1 MSAANSAAP
10 GRRLAPAVG
19 LGPLIDGPCLVEALT
34 RLVAADEPADV
45 AAAALG
51 PLVLRPG
58 VRAGLVARAPAPGDD
73 PVVLASSGYDC
84 STMRRGAVLP
94 LDAGLPVT
102 EAVRTGT
109 TRVVGTGPS
118 WVAVPA
124 GTGAAL
130 LLSLT
135 SPPPPPSGVALLE
148 RLGRSLATGL
158 SRARR
163 GEDLRADLLLLE
175 QDLADRPGG
184 GPGLVV
190 HRRPYRA
197 PLSGDVVDLV
207 AEGGARWLL
216 VADVCGRGHAA
227 AVGADRL
234 RAAFRACAAAPGG
247 AGLPSAVLRRLD
259 RALDGGPED
268 FATALVVRVD
278 GEDVAVGAAGHAP
291 PLLLP
296 GGRVEL
302 EPAEPLGL
310 RLDGPWVPS
319 PDLGLRLPRG
329 SRLLAST
336 DGLVDRRTEVDLDAV
351 VAGLCSDL
359 DPQAVLDAVVRACDG
374 AGPAQDDVSVAL
386 LTV

>member
-1 MSAANSAAP
+1 MSAAEGAGP
-10 GRRLAPAVG
+10 GRRPSPVAAP
-19 LGPLIDGPCLVEALT
+19 GPLIDGRCLVEALT
-34 RLVAADEPADV
+34 GLVAADEPADV
-45 AAAALG
+45 AAAALR
-51 PLVLRPG
+51 PLVVRPG
-58 VRAGLVARAPAPGDD
+58 VRAGLVARAPAPGAD

-84 STMRRGAVLP
+84 STMGRGAVLP
-94 LDAGLPVT
+94 LDAGMPVT

-135 SPPPPPSGVALLE
+135 SGPPPPSGVALLE

-207 AEGGARWLL
+207 AEDGARWLL

-227 AVGADRL
+227 AVAADRL
-234 RAAFRACAAAPGG
+234 RAAFRACAAVPDD

-268 FATALVVRVD
+268 FATALVVRVHD
-278 GEDVAVGAAGHAP
+278 GDVAVGAAGHAP

-296 GGRVEL
+296 GGRVGL
-302 EPAEPLGL
+302 EPAQPLGL
-310 RLDGPWVPS
+310 RLDGPWVAA
-319 PDLGLRLPRG
+319 PDVLLRLPLG

-351 VAGLCSDL
+351 VGGLCPDL
-359 DPQAVLDAVVRACDG
+359 DAQGVLDAVVEACDG
-374 AGPAQDDVSVAL
+374 AGPAEDDVSVAV